1 MNNSYYNHGQN
12 MNTVQCQPQ
21 NNCTC
26 RTSCQCTWCPKCRC
40 CPPVTVNCGS
50 LVTGPTGPT
59 GPQGIQGIPGQPGMM
74 GPMGP
79 QGIQGNTGVTGMTG
93 ATGPT
98 GPTGANGIPG
108 PTGATGN
115 TGATGVTGAT
125 GATGIGITGATGAT
139 GATGPT
145 GPAGN
150 GSSTIIPFASGT
162 PVILTTTTGGVAS
175 SAAFVGFGNSASGL
189 FISGNI
195 IDLTN
200 PCGAPS
206 NFAFIMPRAG
216 TITAIDVFFSTT
228 TPLSLVGTNLTI
240 KAQLYESAASNNIM
254 TAIPGTE
261 VTLTPTLTGTLLTG
275 TIAKGLLTNLNIP
288 FTAQTRLMLVLTATA
303 SGVSLTNNIV
313 RYASGGVSVEAN

>member
-21 NNCTC
+21 NNCTS

-79 QGIQGNTGVTGMTG
+79 QGIQGNTGITGMTG

-108 PTGATGN
+108 P
-115 TGATGVTGAT
+115 
-125 GATGIGITGATGAT
+125 TGAT

-162 PVILTTTTGGVAS
+162 PVILTTTTGGVAG

-288 FTAQTRLMLVLTATA
+288 FNAQTRLMLVLTATA

-313 RYASGGVSVEAN
+313 GYASGGVSVEAN